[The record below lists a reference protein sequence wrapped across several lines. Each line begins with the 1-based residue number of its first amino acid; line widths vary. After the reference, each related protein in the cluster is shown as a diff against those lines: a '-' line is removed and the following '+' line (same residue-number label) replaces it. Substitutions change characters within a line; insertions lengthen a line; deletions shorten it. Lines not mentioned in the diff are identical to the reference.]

1 MFDFRVKRTT
11 RHHRAYVRAPA
22 RTGIPRLALP
32 ATRRLLL
39 TAYADCLRPDDDGTR
54 HSRQARAMSSSDRT
68 ARDSHEDGEGERAD
82 RETPD
87 AYLGAAL
94 RSGAVPGPRPVSG
107 PGAVPGSGAGTGG
120 FHNSQSPVA
129 DRLCRVTGVL
139 LVLSG
144 LVHLLVFAVDGGPW
158 DGPVSWRKPVTFG
171 LSFGVTLIAI
181 AWVTSYLRMERRPRT
196 ALLTVFAVDCVVEV
210 GGITLQAWRRV
221 PSHLNMET
229 PFDTAVSMTLAV
241 GGAVLVGLLTVF
253 AVVSFRHR
261 PTGPAGMPSAVRS
274 GFAILLVALVSGAAM
289 IARGVVLTRT
299 GHQEAAYH
307 STAPLKPLHGVSLH
321 AVLVLP
327 ALAWLL
333 SRTSWS
339 EPVRRRIVTVAIGCY
354 AASVTAAGV
363 WAVLTY

>member
-1 MFDFRVKRTT
+1 MKNPRRV
-11 RHHRAYVRAPA
+11 
-22 RTGIPRLALP
+22 
-32 ATRRLLL
+32 
-39 TAYADCLRPDDDGTR
+39 
-54 HSRQARAMSSSDRT
+54 
-68 ARDSHEDGEGERAD
+68 E
-82 RETPD
+82 
-87 AYLGAAL
+87 
-94 RSGAVPGPRPVSG
+94 
-107 PGAVPGSGAGTGG
+107 
-120 FHNSQSPVA
+120 
-129 DRLCRVTGVL
+129 RLCHVTGAL

-158 DGPVSWRKPVTFG
+158 YGPVSWRKPVTFG
-171 LSFGVTLIAI
+171 LSFGLTLIALTR
-181 AWVTSYLRMERRPRT
+181 VTSYLRTAPRT
-196 ALLTVFAVDCVVEV
+196 RAALLLVLAVNCVVEV

-241 GGAVLVGLLTVF
+241 GGGVLVVLLTVF
-253 AVVSFRHR
+253 AAASFRRR
-261 PTGPAGMPSAVRS
+261 PTGPAGMPLAVRS
-274 GFAILLVALVSGAAM
+274 GFAILLSALASGAAM

-327 ALAWLL
+327 LLARAL

-339 EPVRRRIVTVAIGCY
+339 ERTRWRIVAAATVCY
-354 AASVTAAGV
+354 AAAVAGAAV